1 MKNRNNDSFISLSDW
16 IVIICFVAVI
26 LAILFYADD
35 FDNKLSNL
43 DSRLENIEAF
53 QKNVQSASTG
63 ESEMQNTYKDIY
75 EDQNN
80 DLSNCPCCGSEAY
93 YKDTLGSYQYNI
105 MVECSNNK
113 CLLSTPACGSISED
127 EAIKLATDIWNK
139 RNTKE

>member
-1 MKNRNNDSFISLSDW
+1 
-16 IVIICFVAVI
+16 
-26 LAILFYADD
+26 
-35 FDNKLSNL
+35 
-43 DSRLENIEAF
+43 
-53 QKNVQSASTG
+53 
-63 ESEMQNTYKDIY
+63 MQNTYKDIH

-139 RNTKE
+139 RNIKE

>member
-16 IVIICFVAVI
+16 IVIICCFVAVI
-26 LAILFYADD
+26 LAILLYTDD

-63 ESEMQNTYKDIY
+63 ESEMQNTYKDIH

-80 DLSNCPCCGSEAY
+80 DLSNCPCCGSEA
-93 YKDTLGSYQYNI
+93 
-105 MVECSNNK
+105 
-113 CLLSTPACGSISED
+113 
-127 EAIKLATDIWNK
+127 
-139 RNTKE
+139 